1 MITGAAFACLF
12 VPLTTAALRRLE
24 RHLMADAAGLNSF
37 VRQIAWDDGQDLS
50 QLRAGLSAEVK
61 VHLQN

>member
-12 VPLTTAALRRLE
+12 VLLTTAALSRLE

-37 VRQIAWDDGQDLS
+37 VRQIAWDDGQELS

-61 VHLQN
+61 VHLRN